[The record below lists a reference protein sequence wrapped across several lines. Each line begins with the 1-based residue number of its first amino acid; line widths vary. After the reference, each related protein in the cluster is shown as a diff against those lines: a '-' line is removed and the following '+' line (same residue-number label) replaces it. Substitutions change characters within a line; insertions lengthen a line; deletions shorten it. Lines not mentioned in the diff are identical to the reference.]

1 MPLNTAGVA
10 IPILTEGDPRI
21 EYYCEGTISRVEW
34 IIGSMVFLA
43 GNASLISDGR
53 GRTAFV
59 FFLFR
64 LRE

>member
-10 IPILTEGDPRI
+10 IPILTEGDPCI
-21 EYYCEGTISRVEW
+21 EYSCEGKISRVEW
-34 IIGSMVFLA
+34 TIGSLVFLA
-43 GNASLISDGR
+43 ANSALISDGK

-59 FFLFR
+59 FFLLR